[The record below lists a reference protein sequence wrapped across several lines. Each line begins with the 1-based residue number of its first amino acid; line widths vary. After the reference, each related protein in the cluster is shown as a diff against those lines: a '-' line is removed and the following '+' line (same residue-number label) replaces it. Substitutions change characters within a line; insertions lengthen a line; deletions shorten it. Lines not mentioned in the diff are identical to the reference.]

1 MDFAN
6 VVSVNSVA
14 KIDWKGYPLPDCRF
28 YEERGA
34 LEDRPK
40 KRPERFP
47 MKDSVLV
54 AILADHS
61 GKALFSNGKDV
72 PNSTGLAP
80 NEVKVAAAPSNS
92 ARPSE
97 R

>member
-6 VVSVNSVA
+6 IVSLNSVA
-14 KIDWKGYPLPDCRF
+14 KIDWNCYPLPDCRF
-28 YEERGA
+28 HETRGA

-61 GKALFSNGKDV
+61 GKELFS
-72 PNSTGLAP
+72 A
-80 NEVKVAAAPSNS
+80 
-92 ARPSE
+92 
-97 R
+97 

>member
-6 VVSVNSVA
+6 LVSVNSVA
-14 KIDWKGYPLPDCRF
+14 KVDWEDYPLAGCRF
-28 YEERGA
+28 YEGRGA

-61 GKALFSNGKDV
+61 GKALFSACKDV
-72 PNSTGLAP
+72 P
-80 NEVKVAAAPSNS
+80 
-92 ARPSE
+92 E

>member
-14 KIDWKGYPLPDCRF
+14 KVEWSGYPLPGCRF
-28 YEERGA
+28 YETRGA

-47 MKDSVLV
+47 IKDSVLV

-61 GKALFSNGKDV
+61 GKVLFS
-72 PNSTGLAP
+72 
-80 NEVKVAAAPSNS
+80 E
-92 ARPSE
+92 
-97 R
+97 